1 MPPAARIGDNHT
13 CPLVDPGPKPHV
25 GGPVVS
31 GVPNV
36 LVNGRPAARV
46 GDACTCIG
54 PPDAITGGSAK
65 VIIAGAPA
73 ARLGDGTAH
82 GGMIAA
88 GSANVIIA

>member
-13 CPLVDPGPKPHV
+13 CPMVDPGPKPHV

-31 GVPNV
+31 GAPNV
-36 LVNGRPAARV
+36 LINGVPAARV
-46 GDACTCIG
+46 GDVCTCVG
-54 PPDAITGGSAK
+54 PPDAITGGSSR
-65 VIIAGAPA
+65 VIIAGSPA

-88 GSANVIIA
+88 GSANVIVN